1 VTLIDPTIQTGHDQ
15 PFEVIIHTGA
25 SAVCAQAQELDALA
39 ASIPGTP
46 VTARWPWTSVS
57 VLDPAGLFT
66 PWLVALMAGDELVA
80 AALMLDDDS
89 GSIRRTSLA
98 GTEGGHRGTMLAA
111 SEPAAVRLGEALGE
125 ALMVQRCEFSVGP
138 VRRTEAVEALI
149 ENLPVGLL
157 IDDVAIPVVRSGEA
171 NGAAMSR
178 GTTRTLR
185 KAHNRMTADDVR
197 SEIVVTDDRHVI
209 SGMLPL
215 LESISRDRD
224 YAGGRTSPLD
234 DIGERRRWERRA
246 RVLAAEGTLR
256 LATLLLDG
264 ELAAYLFGIVDGM
277 TYRVLEGRYVSSWA
291 RYAPGRVLEA
301 AVLTDVMST
310 PHFQTFDW
318 MTAIAPESLLASNDI
333 DPHIVIRGRS

>member
-1 VTLIDPTIQTGHDQ
+1 VTLVDSAIQPGHEQ
-15 PFEVIIHTGA
+15 PFEVIIHTGTA
-25 SAVCAQAQELDALA
+25 AVCAQALELEALA

-57 VLDPAGLFT
+57 VLDPTAGYT
-66 PWLVALMAGDELVA
+66 PWLVGLMAGDELVG

-89 GSIRRTSLA
+89 GSIRRTTLA
-98 GTEGGHRGTMLAA
+98 GTEGGHRGAMLAA
-111 SEPAAVRLGEALGE
+111 NELAAVRLGEALGE
-125 ALMVQRCEFSVGP
+125 SLMAQRREFSVGP
-138 VRRTEAVEALI
+138 LPPTLAVDALV
-149 ENLPVGLL
+149 ENLPVGLI
-157 IDDVAIPVVRSGEA
+157 IDDVAIPVVRSGDGS
-171 NGAAMSR
+171 GAAMSR

-185 KAHNRMTADDVR
+185 KAHNRMTADGVR

-224 YAGGRTSPLD
+224 YAGGRSSPLD
-234 DIGERRRWERRA
+234 DIGERRRWERRV
-246 RVLAAEGTLR
+246 RGLAAEGTMR

-277 TYRVLEGRYVSSWA
+277 TYRVLEGRYVASWA

-318 MTAIAPESLLASNDI
+318 MTTIAPESLLATNDV

>member
-1 VTLIDPTIQTGHDQ
+1 
-15 PFEVIIHTGA
+15 
-25 SAVCAQAQELDALA
+25 
-39 ASIPGTP
+39 
-46 VTARWPWTSVS
+46 
-57 VLDPAGLFT
+57 
-66 PWLVALMAGDELVA
+66 
-80 AALMLDDDS
+80 
-89 GSIRRTSLA
+89 
-98 GTEGGHRGTMLAA
+98 MLAA
-111 SEPAAVRLGEALGE
+111 NELAAVRLGEALGE
-125 ALMVQRCEFSVGP
+125 SLMAQRREFSVGP
-138 VRRTEAVEALI
+138 LPPTLAVDALV
-149 ENLPVGLL
+149 ENLPVGLI
-157 IDDVAIPVVRSGEA
+157 IDDVAIPVVRSGDGS
-171 NGAAMSR
+171 GAAMSR

-185 KAHNRMTADDVR
+185 KAHNRMTADGVR

-224 YAGGRTSPLD
+224 YAGGRSSPLD
-234 DIGERRRWERRA
+234 DIGERRRWERRV
-246 RVLAAEGTLR
+246 RGLAAEGTMR

-277 TYRVLEGRYVSSWA
+277 TYRVLEGRYVASWA

-318 MTAIAPESLLASNDI
+318 MTTIAPESLLATNDV